1 MMNDLLQTAL
11 DVSHARLVPAGED
24 RLGMIKHIRGN
35 SIVYKVCSQ
44 ESRDLFAIEVIVPQ
58 KGGPPKHIHHD
69 QDEWWYILEGEF
81 IVEVGDERF
90 HLKPGDSLFGPRK
103 IPHTWAFIAG
113 ARGRFLGSLMP
124 AGRAEAFFIDADK
137 DKSLLDL
144 STDLRPT
151 YGVEWVGPPLRIDR
165 E

>member
-1 MMNDLLQTAL
+1 MDNSLQTTTDL
-11 DVSHARLVPAGED
+11 SHGILVPAGED
-24 RLGMIKHIRGN
+24 RYGHFKHIRSN
-35 SIVYKVCSQ
+35 SIVFKVCSQ
-44 ESRDLFAIEVIVPQ
+44 ESKDLFAVEAIITQ
-58 KGGPPKHIHHD
+58 KGGTAKHIHHD

-103 IPHTWAFIAG
+103 IPHVWAFIAG
-113 ARGRFLGSLMP
+113 TRGRFLGSLMP
-124 AGRAEAFFIDADK
+124 ASRAEAFFVDADK

-151 YGVEWVGPPLRIDR
+151 YGIEWVGPPLQI